1 MSGVPCGKEH
11 DVVTLVLLGRWPESA
26 DASLVTH
33 AETCATCAEV
43 VAIASML
50 RIEKDRLNQVSIPAA
65 GQVWWRSALRAR
77 TEAARAAERPMIWL
91 QAVTGAGAIGAV
103 LAGVS
108 ALWPRLAGTVH
119 QVVSSNTA
127 SMQGV
132 LPLLLIAGIGI
143 VAAPIA
149 FYLAVPKD

>member
-1 MSGVPCGKEH
+1 MSAMGCAREH
-11 DVVTLVLLGRWPESA
+11 DVVTLVLSGRWPEGA
-26 DASLVTH
+26 DGSLVTH
-33 AETCATCAEV
+33 SESCATCAEV

-50 RIEKDRLNQVSIPAA
+50 RVEKDQLNQVSIPAA

-77 TEAARAAERPMIWL
+77 ADAVRAAERPMVWL
-91 QAVTGAGAIGAV
+91 QAVTGAGAVGAV

-108 ALWPRLAGTVH
+108 VLWPRLAGTVH

-132 LPLLLIAGIGI
+132 LPLLFIAAIGI